1 MHDRRQ
7 HERRRLWIPIEIEAD
22 DASKHAGVVH
32 DVSDQGV
39 LAVTDGQFEVDARV
53 DVTFYMPPN
62 GVLGRHVAGRV
73 ARSGVNT
80 SDADAIWHYSIA
92 VQFDEAIPEIEALA
106 R

>member
-7 HERRRLWIPIEIEAD
+7 HERRRLWIPIKIEAQD
-22 DASKHAGVVH
+22 GGKHAGVVH

-39 LAVTDGQFEVDARV
+39 LAVTDGQFEVGATV
-53 DVTFYMPPN
+53 HVTFYMPPD
-62 GVLGRHVAGRV
+62 GVLGRRVAGTV

-80 SDADAIWHYSIA
+80 SDADAIWRHAIA
-92 VQFDEAIPEIEALA
+92 IHFVEAIPEIEALA